1 MMQVRCRTWKCLHLT
16 KTLEVKAGGQ
26 SRPSRPSLSV
36 SIRRAAPSSVSIGH
50 FFLTVRTL
58 CPATLPYLQCLH
70 PRSLDETAAAITQ
83 SRPSFSAKL
92 VLSQKYENIVICLST
107 ASKRRTL
114 SPEKINRDKFLDR
127 LYQTS
132 HTSRVVTATRV
143 I

>member
-1 MMQVRCRTWKCLHLT
+1 MQNM
-16 KTLEVKAGGQ
+16 EVFAPNENLGSKSGRAE
-26 SRPSRPSLSV
+26 PSFPPLSFRFY
-36 SIRRAAPSSVSIGH
+36 STAAPSSVSIGH